1 MIMSTQKIQFFLFL
15 LLFSC
20 GFTYAAEYTVET
32 VPNMQKAD
40 ARRFV
45 SNPDGILG
53 PQAES
58 LINTRLDSLRQ
69 STTAEIA
76 VVGVGVRISNRFP
89 TNYSPDGVSDKKRI
103 TTAYWYC
110 LYSTSGKFVLK

>member
-1 MIMSTQKIQFFLFL
+1 MSTQKIQLFLFL

-76 VVGVGVRISNRFP
+76 GCGRINRRAGSRIVFQRTIRP
-89 TNYSPDGVSDKKRI
+89 MGYRTKRE
-103 TTAYWYC
+103 
-110 LYSTSGKFVLK
+110 

>member
-1 MIMSTQKIQFFLFL
+1 MSTQKIQLFLFL

-45 SNPDGILG
+45 SNPDGILARK
-53 PQAES
+53 PKVSSIQ
-58 LINTRLDSLRQ
+58 DSIL
-69 STTAEIA
+69 
-76 VVGVGVRISNRFP
+76 
-89 TNYSPDGVSDKKRI
+89 
-103 TTAYWYC
+103 
-110 LYSTSGKFVLK
+110 

>member
-1 MIMSTQKIQFFLFL
+1 MIMSTQKIQLFLFL

-76 VVGVGVRISNRFP
+76 VVAVES